1 MAMGDGEVGAGATP
15 DGRTFMNRAQ
25 RTRHVWMWAVL
36 GPLAMLLLVAAVM
49 VRRVPLGESAHPAD
63 SRDAAQKGTP

>member
-1 MAMGDGEVGAGATP
+1 
-15 DGRTFMNRAQ
+15 
-25 RTRHVWMWAVL
+25 MWAVL

-49 VRRVPLGESAHPAD
+49 VRRVPLGESAQPAD